1 MDLDGTRSR
10 RRPRGHGFTLIE
22 LLVVISIIGI
32 LMGILIPALA
42 GARLT
47 ARSTVGVANLR
58 SLSQVLMLYEHEQR
72 FFPSPFDPTPEAQ
85 GRRVPGTQWSDALHP
100 SAEEPVWDFLVPA
113 QPQWSTEF
121 FATYWYSWLSDW
133 HGQGGREAEVQFSP
147 ADRLA
152 LDQLNQFRS
161 RPAVRNGRYLW
172 PGSYYMSPTLWSAPG
187 RFSAGARGAMTADTL
202 APKSV
207 HSVANP
213 SQKVLLWERADF
225 ARNNRITISG
235 GNALREQ
242 KAPNWCNPE
251 ARPHVATGDGSVT
264 QADMGEIGDAAA
276 ENDAFLPGGRIQPSD
291 LMPLYPSWRPEQL
304 QALGGS
310 ASSDGEFPLYFWA
323 TNQGVRGV
331 DLPK

>member
-1 MDLDGTRSR
+1 MGFN
-10 RRPRGHGFTLIE
+10 RPRGFTLIE

-58 SLSQVLMLYEHEQR
+58 SLSQLLMLYEHEQR
-72 FFPSPFDPTPEAQ
+72 SFPTPFDPEPDERA
-85 GRRVPGTQWSDALHP
+85 RRVPGTAWSDALHP
-100 SAEEPVWDFLVPA
+100 HADEPVWNFEVPT

-133 HGQGGREAEVQFSP
+133 HGQGGRDSEVQFSP

-152 LDQLNQFRS
+152 LDQLSQYRS
-161 RPAVRNGRYLW
+161 RSDVQNGLYLW
-172 PGSYYMSPTLWSAPG
+172 PTSYYMSPTLWSAPS
-187 RFSAGARGAMTADTL
+187 RFGAGARGAMSAGTL
-202 APKSV
+202 APMSV
-207 HSVANP
+207 SSVASP
-213 SQKVLLWERADF
+213 AQKVLLWERADF
-225 ARNNRITISG
+225 AKNNRISIRG
-235 GNALREQ
+235 GNATRERQ
-242 KAPNWCNPE
+242 APNWCSPE
-251 ARPHVATGDGSVT
+251 ARPHVATGDGGVV
-264 QADMGEIGDAAA
+264 QADMRKIGDAAA
-276 ENDAFLPGGRIQPSD
+276 DNAEFLPGGRIQPSD
-291 LMPLYPSWRPEQL
+291 LMPLYPSWRPERL

-331 DLPK
+331 DLPR